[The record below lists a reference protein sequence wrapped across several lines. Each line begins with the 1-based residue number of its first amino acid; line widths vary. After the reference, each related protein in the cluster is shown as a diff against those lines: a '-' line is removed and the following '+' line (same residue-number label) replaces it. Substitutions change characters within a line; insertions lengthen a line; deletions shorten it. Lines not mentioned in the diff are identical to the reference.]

1 MQWLPA
7 EFIKKSKKTPHTV
20 KIYLKSIP
28 AIPAAIM
35 GTQNLLNKMWTSYGK
50 QKKTKQKKTSIKIE
64 YHSSL
69 SVALSH
75 IR

>member
-7 EFIKKSKKTPHTV
+7 EFIKKSKKNPHTV

-50 QKKTKQKKTSIKIE
+50 KKKKKETSIKIE

>member
-7 EFIKKSKKTPHTV
+7 EFIKKNKKKRHTV

-50 QKKTKQKKTSIKIE
+50 KTKKKTIIIE